1 MCLAE
6 FATTFVTNYTPED
19 KGDVLP
25 PPKSETMSSWI
36 TLTGDFG
43 MMSWHR
49 KEAVIRFH
57 RYNKNAEATNWY
69 HAKLMLYFPGMMK
82 TGSYCVSMQPMKNIR
97 IVYIL
102 LFLPV
107 RAGTVKPMLMT

>member
-6 FATTFVTNYTPED
+6 FAATFVTNYKSED
-19 KGDVLP
+19 EGDVLP
-25 PPKSETMSSWI
+25 PSKSETMSSWI
-36 TLTGDFG
+36 TLMGCFG
-43 MMSWHR
+43 MMSWHK

-69 HAKLMLYFPGMMK
+69 HAKPMLYFPWYDEDRDLLGQYATK
-82 TGSYCVSMQPMKNIR
+82 DIR
-97 IVYIL
+97 IVYIV